1 MRVVFPTWRGPSRI
15 SALPRKNVCGSLA
28 ESVLEI
34 IITKYSII
42 LVIMFTKNILS
53 LVNTFT
59 KDIVYLVNR
68 RIKGVK
74 FDFFDE
80 YSTFFKLWLNY
91 NPERG

>member
-1 MRVVFPTWRGPSRI
+1 
-15 SALPRKNVCGSLA
+15 
-28 ESVLEI
+28 
-34 IITKYSII
+34 
-42 LVIMFTKNILS
+42 MFTKNILS